1 MQHKIETWRSG
12 WFKWSSQSV
21 PRQIIGAIVTV
32 GALTTLVKMAIGAK
46 ELAVA
51 WTFGI
56 GDTLDIYV
64 TALVIPTIFMSV
76 LSGSLYSAATPIFT
90 KIRETQGKQAQ
101 LHLFGEVTFWHLII
115 TLICAVIAGFVGYLM
130 VPMLGLG
137 FSPEKVHATRQILPP
152 LLIWLIL
159 ASHNVLNGSLL
170 NANEKFAWAAGIPI
184 ITPIATLVIVAIH
197 RINADINT
205 LLLGLLF
212 GTALETFGLGILI
225 FKEGLRAYHVR
236 IHPSQQVKHLATQGA
251 TLIVSA
257 LIMSGTTLVD
267 QIVVASL
274 PTGSVAS
281 LKVAN
286 QFTGLFLSIVAI
298 AVGTSAMPFMSKLIA
313 RADWQYASRVNIR
326 FTVLFFLL
334 LTPLALVLFWISPLL
349 TQVVLYRGAITE
361 QAASTIGSIMSL
373 AVLQIPFYVA
383 GIWSIRVISALGRN
397 GLLIIAA
404 SIVVILNAVFDLLL
418 VKVMGISGIAVASV
432 IVAAI
437 NWLVLFGM
445 SSKLLAAK
453 TA

>member
-1 MQHKIETWRSG
+1 MQHKIETWRLG
-12 WFKWSSQSV
+12 WFKWSTQSV
-21 PRQIIGAIVTV
+21 PHQIVGAIITV
-32 GALTTLVKMAIGAK
+32 AALTTLVKMTIGAK
-46 ELAVA
+46 ELVVA

-101 LHLFGEVTFWHLII
+101 LHLFGEVAFWYLMI
-115 TLICAVIAGFVGYLM
+115 TLICAIIAGFVGYLM

-159 ASHNVLNGSLL
+159 TNLNVLAGSLL
-170 NANEKFAWAAGIPI
+170 NANEKFAWVAGIPI
-184 ITPIATLVIVAIH
+184 ITPIATLAIVAIH
-197 RINADINT
+197 RPNADIDT
-205 LLLGLLF
+205 LLLGLLI
-212 GTALETFGLGILI
+212 GTALETFGLGTLI
-225 FKEGLRAYHVR
+225 FKEGLRAYHMT
-236 IHPSQQVKHLATQGA
+236 IHPSQDAKRLAMQGA
-251 TLIVSA
+251 TLVVSA
-257 LIMSGTTLVD
+257 LISSGTTLVD
-267 QIVVASL
+267 QIVVATL
-274 PTGSVAS
+274 PAGSVAS

-313 RADWQYASRVNIR
+313 RADWQYASRVNVR
-326 FTVLFFLL
+326 FTILFFLL
-334 LTPLALVLFWISPLL
+334 LAPLTLVLFWISPLL
-349 TQVVLYRGAITE
+349 AQVVLYRGAITE
-361 QAASTIGSIMSL
+361 QDASTIGNILSL
-373 AVLQIPFYVA
+373 AALQIPFYVA

-404 SIVVILNAVFDLLL
+404 SIAVILNAVFDLLL

-437 NWLVLFGM
+437 NWLVVFGM
-445 SSKLLAAK
+445 SSKLLTAKAA
-453 TA
+453 